1 MDTHTQTWS
10 SGHTHTHLEQWKHTH
25 WSSGHTHNLE
35 QQTHTHTHT
44 HIHWSSGH
52 THTHTHTHLEQW
64 KHTPEQWAHTHTHTH
79 THTPGAVGTHT
90 HTHTHTWSSG
100 NTPHTHTP
108 GAVETHTHTTHLEQW
123 AHTHTHTPGAVET
136 HTPHTHTH
144 TWSSGQSTLRRP
156 GGSWGFGAL
165 LKGLTSV
172 VDNSCRSREPQPQIT
187 SPTLYPLGHDCT
199 SIITYS
205 YTVLLHIQCGSVK
218 SNAILIKIHKHIKS
232 YSIASEIP
240 SNVRFFSEI

>member
-1 MDTHTQTWS
+1 MCALLLTHPRAHTPGTVDSHTHTWS
-10 SGHTHTHLEQWKHTH
+10 SGHTHSHKPGAVDTYTPGAVDTHLEQRTHTHTPHTPGAVGTHTHLEQWA
-25 WSSGHTHNLE
+25 
-35 QQTHTHTHT
+35 
-44 HIHWSSGH
+44 H

-64 KHTPEQWAHTHTHTH
+64 A
-79 THTPGAVGTHT
+79 

-100 NTPHTHTP
+100 NTHTHT
-108 GAVETHTHTTHLEQW
+108 
-123 AHTHTHTPGAVET
+123 
-136 HTPHTHTH
+136 HTHTH

-156 GGSWGFGAL
+156 GGSWGFSAL

-172 VDNSCRSREPQPQIT
+172 VDNSCRSREPTT
-187 SPTLYPLGHDCT
+187 SDYKPSALSIRTAT
-199 SIITYS
+199 SILTYS

-218 SNAILIKIHKHIKS
+218 SNVILIKIHKHIKS